1 MKDTKKKASMKDTKK
16 KVSSRFGPPPKLVR
30 TAYFAG
36 SSDDF
41 FGHGFGGP
49 SPSGPHYEMMPP
61 NYHRFFEELEAVTSK
76 QAEKCMDKPLKKK
89 DSNKVVQWY
98 KHVLGST
105 GWLKPIVRIYGKSYN
120 HRVYRYVSDEKTG
133 KYAELDY
140 YGTDFAH

>member
-1 MKDTKKKASMKDTKK
+1 MKDTKKKASMKVTKK

-89 DSNKVVQWY
+89 DSNKV
-98 KHVLGST
+98 
-105 GWLKPIVRIYGKSYN
+105 RIYGKSYN